1 MLNNGKGNVVPSEQD
16 VWPEILSVA
25 IISSLIIAAAVVT
38 SLLYELPLSVYARS
52 NNVAATPFLPL
63 SSNYSTESSQKSIPT
78 TNDTSSQS
86 TSTHQRSNEG
96 TLTIKQVISGTE
108 KLLPNSKFKITP
120 NPFTLKGSLT
130 IHDNNATLDFDPS
143 SGIIVLRNVKF
154 SPYLINETSSPGFG
168 AVLLKTRITLHETNP
183 NPIVTIED
191 RQLNLP
197 FTGSAVVTAP
207 YLNDSSLRTFIANG
221 ATIAGRTHISK
232 VDQLPSGLLVSSEK
246 QSINSTINASSSLKP
261 ITFKTSVPATTS
273 ASQIYKLLKIPTYP
287 SPVKDI
293 ASHVIY
299 VSPFFVVEQQGPGNN
314 TFTLTPIIAKIFPGM
329 TVLLNHN
336 SSVGSGLAKVENIR
350 MKFAD
355 NIGFHH
361 ANNIGFSFGISD
373 NTPTSLRLPRVPVDI
388 VALFMNI
395 GYIGEGVGATAAT
408 KVVNFSNPKSFAS
421 SPDISILVSK
431 SSRLSIAKLPDGCP
445 DISLYSF
452 NESVAKWQQ
461 LDKPIRAAILDV
473 HDECGYM
480 LQTQHFSKFAVGG
493 TKELNAE

>member
-1 MLNNGKGNVVPSEQD
+1 MLNNDKGNVVQSEQD
-16 VWPEILSVA
+16 ECTEILSIA
-25 IISSLIIAAAVVT
+25 IISSLIILAAVVT
-38 SLLYELPLSVYARS
+38 LLNELPLSVYARS
-52 NNVAATPFLPL
+52 NSPVIPFLPP
-63 SSNYSTESSQKSIPT
+63 SSIDSTASSEKSTPT
-78 TNDTSSQS
+78 TNNASSQS
-86 TSTHQRSNEG
+86 SIHQRSNEG
-96 TLTIKQVISGTE
+96 TLTIKQVILGTE

-130 IHDNNATLDFDPS
+130 IYDNNATLDFDPA
-143 SGIIVLRNVKF
+143 SGVIVLRNVKF
-154 SPYLINETSSPGFG
+154 SPYVINETSSPGFG
-168 AVLLKTRITLHETNP
+168 PVLQKTRITLHNTVP
-183 NPIVTIED
+183 NPIVTIEN

-197 FTGSAVVTAP
+197 FTGSAIVSAP

-221 ATIAGRTHISK
+221 ATIAGRTPISK

-246 QSINSTINASSSLKP
+246 QTINSTINASSSLKA

-273 ASQIYKLLKIPTYP
+273 ASQIYNLFKVPTYP
-287 SPVKDI
+287 APVKDI

-299 VSPFFVVEQQGPGNN
+299 VSPAFVVKQKGSGNN
-314 TFTLTPIIAKIFPGM
+314 TFILTPVIAKIFPGM

-336 SSVGSGLAKVENIR
+336 SSVGSELAKVENVR

-361 ANNIGFSFGISD
+361 ADNIGFSFGISD
-373 NTPTSLRLPRVPVDI
+373 NIPTSLRLPRVPVDI

-395 GYIGEGVGATAAT
+395 DYIGEGVGTTAGI

-445 DISLYSF
+445 NISLYSF

-461 LDKPIRAAILDV
+461 LDKPIRAAMLDV
-473 HDECGYM
+473 HDECGYI

-493 TKELNAE
+493 IKEQ

>member
-1 MLNNGKGNVVPSEQD
+1 MLNNDKGNVVPSEQD
-16 VWPEILSVA
+16 GCIEILSVA

-52 NNVAATPFLPL
+52 DNVAAAIPFLPP
-63 SSNYSTESSQKSIPT
+63 SSNYSTESSQKSTPT

-96 TLTIKQVISGTE
+96 TLTIKQVILGTE

-183 NPIVTIED
+183 NPIVTIEN

-197 FTGSAVVTAP
+197 FTGSAIVTAP
-207 YLNDSSLRTFIANG
+207 YLNDSSLRTFISNG
-221 ATIAGRTHISK
+221 ATVGRTPISK
-232 VDQLPSGLLVSSEK
+232 VDQLPSGLLVGSEK
-246 QSINSTINASSSLKP
+246 QTINSTINASLSLKP

-273 ASQIYKLLKIPTYP
+273 ASQIYKLFKIPTYP
-287 SPVKDI
+287 APVKDI

-299 VSPFFVVEQQGPGNN
+299 VSPAFVIEQQGSGNN

-329 TVLLNHN
+329 TVMLNHN
-336 SSVGSGLAKVENIR
+336 SSVGSGLAKVENVK
-350 MKFAD
+350 MKFAES
-355 NIGFHH
+355 

-373 NTPTSLRLPRVPVDI
+373 NIPTSFRLPRVPVDS
-388 VALFMNI
+388 VALLKTTFIKN
-395 GYIGEGVGATAAT
+395 
-408 KVVNFSNPKSFAS
+408 KAS
-421 SPDISILVSK
+421 S
-431 SSRLSIAKLPDGCP
+431 SSYRD
-445 DISLYSF
+445 
-452 NESVAKWQQ
+452 
-461 LDKPIRAAILDV
+461 
-473 HDECGYM
+473 
-480 LQTQHFSKFAVGG
+480 
-493 TKELNAE
+493 

>member
-1 MLNNGKGNVVPSEQD
+1 MLNNDKGNVVQSEQD
-16 VWPEILSVA
+16 GCTEILSIA
-25 IISSLIIAAAVVT
+25 IISSLIIAAAVIT

-52 NNVAATPFLPL
+52 NNVAAIPFLPL

-96 TLTIKQVISGTE
+96 TLTIKQVILGTE

-154 SPYLINETSSPGFG
+154 SPYLINETTSPGFG

-221 ATIAGRTHISK
+221 ATIAGRTPISK

-299 VSPFFVVEQQGPGNN
+299 VSPFFVVEQQGSGNN

-336 SSVGSGLAKVENIR
+336 SSVGSGLAKVENVK
-350 MKFAD
+350 MKFAES
-355 NIGFHH
+355 

-373 NTPTSLRLPRVPVDI
+373 NIPISFRLPRVPVDT
-388 VALFMNI
+388 VALFINV
-395 GYIGEGVGATAAT
+395 GYIGVGGGVTSAT
-408 KVVNFSNPKSFAS
+408 KVVNFSNPKSFAA

-431 SSRLSIAKLPDGCP
+431 SSPHLSMSKLPDGCP
-445 DISLYSF
+445 DIRLYSF
-452 NESVAKWQQ
+452 NESIAKWQQ
-461 LDKPIRAAILDV
+461 SDKPMRTTTLDV
-473 HDECGYM
+473 HDECGYI
-480 LQTQHFSKFAVGG
+480 LQTHHFSKFAVGG
-493 TKELNAE
+493 VLEQ

>member
-1 MLNNGKGNVVPSEQD
+1 MLNNDKGNIVQSAHD
-16 VWPEILSVA
+16 GCTEIISVA
-25 IISSLIIAAAVVT
+25 IISSLIILAAVVT
-38 SLLYELPLSVYARS
+38 LLYELPLSVYARS
-52 NNVAATPFLPL
+52 NNAAIPFLPP
-63 SSNYSTESSQKSIPT
+63 SSIDSTASSQKSTLI
-78 TNDTSSQS
+78 TNNTSSQS
-86 TSTHQRSNEG
+86 ISTHQRLNEG
-96 TLTIKQVISGTE
+96 TLTIKQVILGTE

-130 IHDNNATLDFDPS
+130 IYDNNATLDFDPG
-143 SGIIVLRNVKF
+143 SGVIVLRNVKF

-168 AVLLKTRITLHETNP
+168 PVLQKTRITLHNTDP
-183 NPIVTIED
+183 NPIVTIEN

-197 FTGSAVVTAP
+197 FTGTAIVTAP

-221 ATIAGRTHISK
+221 ATIAGRTPISK

-246 QSINSTINASSSLKP
+246 QTINSTINASSSLKA
-261 ITFKTSVPATTS
+261 ITFKTSVPATTP

-287 SPVKDI
+287 APVRDI

-299 VSPFFVVEQQGPGNN
+299 VSPAFVVKQQGSRNN

-336 SSVGSGLAKVENIR
+336 SSVESGLAKVENVK
-350 MKFAD
+350 MKFAN

-473 HDECGYM
+473 HDECGYI

-493 TKELNAE
+493 IKELNAE